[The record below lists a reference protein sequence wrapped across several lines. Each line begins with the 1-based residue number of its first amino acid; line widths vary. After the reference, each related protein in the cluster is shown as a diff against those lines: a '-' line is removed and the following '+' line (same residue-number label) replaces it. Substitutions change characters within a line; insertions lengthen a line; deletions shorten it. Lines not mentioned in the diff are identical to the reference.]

1 MNWHLAKERIYR
13 RVLVPGITQVP
24 SGQFQLLTYSS
35 SFRDTVL
42 KKKSKH
48 LHNKKVLDAIEINI
62 WRIKIEFEQIYSV
75 RHFCPHV
82 SSFFMVRH
90 CAS

>member
-1 MNWHLAKERIYR
+1 MTGWMAN
-13 RVLVPGITQVP
+13 
-24 SGQFQLLTYSS
+24 LLNKGYKSPMVVNNNVS
-35 SFRDTVL
+35 KRDWTDTLL

-90 CAS
+90 CA